1 MSNRN
6 QPMSMNL
13 FVKRSAVA
21 AAVSLLVAT
30 GTVYAQSNATGSIYG
45 STQVS
50 PGSTV
55 VIENPATGFRR
66 VTTPDSTGR
75 IQVTNLPVG
84 TYKVTLMR
92 DGKAVQT
99 REGIQVQI
107 GQGAEVN
114 FGQQLETVTVSGTRK
129 MLDVTNADSGASFT
143 AKQLDA
149 LPTARNLG
157 AIIALAPNTTH
168 ADPRYPGGASIGGGA
183 ASENSYYINGFPVT
197 NPLNQ
202 LGSSELPFGAIEQA
216 QILNGGFGAEF
227 GRSIGGVVNVITKS
241 GSNNW
246 EYGAQASFSPSSFRS
261 APVNRFYGNAGVAA
275 TDGKLRL
282 LREKNT
288 LSETQLGAYVGG
300 PLIKDRLFMFV
311 SAEQRTVK
319 SGNMDATNGNT
330 SVPAAAATSGWNDDK
345 TVTTR
350 VMGKF
355 DFNIVDGH
363 RLDLTLIGDTPKLT
377 RTVSGVNAVT
387 GERNGTVDHIEKWKN
402 DEDGLT
408 ASGANVQ
415 ILRYVGELTDNLTV
429 TALAGQSSTRR
440 EASTSGINTLIPNV
454 GFENG
459 VSSQA
464 PGVSYPQL
472 NTFTGQLYPAN
483 NEDKVKGFR
492 LDVEYKLGKHTIKV
506 GLDDNKMST
515 LNGGKEAPPGG
526 RSITYSGALD
536 AAAIANKD
544 LILSQSGGTKLWI
557 GNPANGALAAKGFYG
572 VENVNST
579 TSSAYSN
586 QTAQYIEDKWAVT
599 KGLQLTFGL
608 RRETYENLNS
618 DKVAFLK
625 IKDQLNPRFSAVW
638 DVSGDSST
646 KVFGSAGRYSIQI
659 PTLIALR
666 GANGST
672 NTTQVFT
679 YTGVD
684 ANGMPTG
691 RIDQAKA
698 YSSNSEYGQPKDP
711 RSVAAIDMKPAYQD
725 EIILGIE
732 RALSKS
738 LTGGVK
744 LTHRTM
750 KSTIDD
756 TCDARPFSKYVKDNP
771 QLDAKP
777 WRDFIALADAGD
789 GDAHAPWSCA
799 SFNPGRSN
807 TFDMNFNGDGKT
819 YTRVT
824 FSPEEMGYGSV
835 KPKRTYTALDFFL
848 EHPFRDGWYGK
859 MTYTY
864 SKSKGNTEGQTLSDR
879 AQRDVSATMT
889 WDHPEL
895 MQYGE
900 GYLPNDRR
908 HQIKAYGYYEVTSA
922 VQLGGTFTY
931 ESGRPRS
938 CLGTYQ
944 GKHEGLPTAWN
955 NPNWWAAGNNYGS
968 NYHYCFG
975 QPSPRGAVGRLA
987 ENSRLN
993 LSATFKPSMVPGLAL
1008 TGEVLNV
1015 FNNQAVLAVEE
1026 RGETNGGGKRNIYEM
1041 PVGNAAPRSMRLT
1054 VTYNKPF

>member
-1 MSNRN
+1 MGKFSRYST
-6 QPMSMNL
+6 PARL
-13 FVKRSAVA
+13 GTIA
-21 AAVSLLVAT
+21 AAVCLALGT
-30 GTVYAQSNATGSIYG
+30 GAVHAQSNATGSVYG
-45 STQVS
+45 NVQVL
-50 PGSTV
+50 PGTTV

-75 IQVTNLPVG
+75 IQATSLPIG
-84 TYKVTLMR
+84 TYKITLMR

-99 REGIQVQI
+99 REGVEVLL

-114 FGQQLETVTVSGTRK
+114 FSEQLETVKVSGTRK
-129 MLDVTNADSGASFT
+129 MLDVSNADSGASFT
-143 AKQLDA
+143 AQQLDA

-202 LGSSELPFGAIEQA
+202 LGSSELPFGAIANA

-241 GSNNW
+241 GTNNW
-246 EYGAQASFSPSSFRS
+246 EYGAQASVSPSSLRK
-261 APVNRFYGNAGVAA
+261 APVNRYYGNAGVPA

-282 LREKNT
+282 FNENDTR
-288 LSETQLGAYVGG
+288 SETQVGAYVGG
-300 PLIKDRLFMFV
+300 PLIKDRLFMFL
-311 SAEQRTVK
+311 SAEKRTVK
-319 SGNMDATNGNT
+319 AGFTDVNNGNT
-330 SVPAAAATSGWNDDK
+330 SVPDASATSGWNDDK

-350 VMGKF
+350 LMGKL
-355 DFNIVDGH
+355 DFNIAEGH

-377 RTVSGVNAVT
+377 RTVSGVDPVT
-387 GERNGTVDHIEKWKN
+387 GVRNNKVDHVENWKN

-408 ASGANVQ
+408 QSGANVQ
-415 ILRYVGELTDNLTV
+415 ILRYVGELTENLTV
-429 TALAGQSSTRR
+429 TALAGKSSTRR
-440 EASTSGINTLIPNV
+440 SASTSGINTQIPNV

-472 NTFTGQLYPAN
+472 NTFTGQLYPEG

-492 LDVEYKLGKHTIKV
+492 LDVEYKMGKHTLKV

-526 RSITYSGALD
+526 RSFTYAGTLD
-536 AAAIANKD
+536 PADVANKD

-557 GNPANGALAAKGFYG
+557 GNPANGALAAKGYYG
-572 VENVNST
+572 IENVNST

-586 QTAQYIEDKWAVT
+586 QTAQYIEDKWQAS

-618 DKVAFLK
+618 KEVAFLK

-638 DVSGDSST
+638 DVTGDASL

-684 ANGMPTG
+684 ANGLPTG
-691 RIDQAKA
+691 RINQANA

-711 RSVAAIDMKPAYQD
+711 RSVAGIDMKPAYQD
-725 EIILGIE
+725 EMILGIE
-732 RALSKS
+732 KALSRTF
-738 LTGGVK
+738 TGGVK
-744 LTHRTM
+744 FTHRAM

-756 TCDARPFSKYVKDNP
+756 TCDWRPFGKYVLDNP
-771 QLDAKP
+771 TLDAKP
-777 WRDFIALADAGD
+777 WRDFIAAAEAGD
-789 GDAHAPWSCA
+789 PDAHAPWSCA
-799 SFNPGRSN
+799 SFNPGMSN

-824 FSPEEMGYGSV
+824 FTPEQMGYGNT
-835 KPKRTYTALDFFL
+835 KPKRTYSALDLFL

-859 MTYTY
+859 ATYTY

-895 MQYGE
+895 MAYGS

-908 HQIKAYGYYEVTSA
+908 HQIKAYGFYEVTSSI
-922 VQLGGTFTY
+922 QLGGTYTY

-938 CLGTYQ
+938 CLGTYK
-944 GKHEGLPTAWN
+944 GTHEGVPTAWKDS
-955 NPNWWAAGNNYGS
+955 WWAAGNNYGS

-975 QPSPRGAVGRLA
+975 KPSPRGAVGRLA
-987 ENSRLN
+987 DNSRLN
-993 LSATFKPSMVPGLAL
+993 LSATYKPSILPGLAIS
-1008 TGEVLNV
+1008 GEVLNV
-1015 FNNQAVLAVEE
+1015 FNNQAILAVEE
-1026 RGETNGGGKRNIYEM
+1026 RDRKS
-1041 PVGNAAPRSMRLT
+1041 V
-1054 VTYNKPF
+1054 V